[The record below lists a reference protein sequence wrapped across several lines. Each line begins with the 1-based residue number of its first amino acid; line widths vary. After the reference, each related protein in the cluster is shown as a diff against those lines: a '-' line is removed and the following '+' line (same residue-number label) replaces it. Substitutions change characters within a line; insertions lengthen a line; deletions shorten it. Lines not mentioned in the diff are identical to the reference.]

1 MNLFVITK
9 IEGIILSKIPFDDRH
24 LICHVLL
31 RNGKKISVM
40 FYGGRGGGTK
50 QKSSI
55 LELGYLIQMELRP
68 TRSTKDMFQA
78 KEWNLSWHH
87 DEIRKDFRAF
97 SLLCFYL
104 ELIHKL
110 SPDDNLHDPHWA
122 ENAEMVGLFRVLS
135 NAIVYLEKSLKD
147 KRCFPIA
154 QAAIFLSKLLI
165 EQGLFPEREHC
176 CLCGE
181 ELVKFNDMHLYPDE
195 GGFACPPCMNVRFK
209 HGLQSGRELWE
220 IMGHAA
226 NSRYQDIE
234 PLQIEFKSI
243 PAMLFNY
250 LCFQYHFNT
259 EDFKTKS
266 SVF

>member
-1 MNLFVITK
+1 MITK
-9 IEGIILSKIPFDDRH
+9 LEGLILSKVPYDDRH
-24 LICHVLL
+24 LICHLLL

-55 LELGYLIQMELRP
+55 LELGYLVQLELRP

-78 KEWNLSWHH
+78 KEWSLAWHH
-87 DEIRKDFRAF
+87 DLVRKDFRAF
-97 SLLCFYL
+97 SLMCFYL
-104 ELIHKL
+104 ELTQKL
-110 SPDDNLHDPHWA
+110 SPEDNLHDPHW
-122 ENAEMVGLFRVLS
+122 ESHTEMVGFFRVLS
-135 NAIVYLEKSLKD
+135 NALFYLEKSLKVPGTF
-147 KRCFPIA
+147 FPLS
-154 QAAIFLSKLLI
+154 QAAIFLSKVLL

-176 CLCGE
+176 CLCGD
-181 ELVKFNDMHLYPDE
+181 ELIKFNDMHLYPDE
-195 GGFACPPCMNVRFK
+195 GGFACPPCMNQRFK

-226 NSRYQDIE
+226 NSKYQEIE
-234 PLQIEFKSI
+234 PISLEFKSI

-250 LCFQYHFNT
+250 LCYQYHFKT